1 MNGNR
6 LFRNNVFMVF
16 VLIFVFLLMLAGLYA
31 DWLWFGSLGYVSV
44 FKTVLF
50 SKIGL
55 GVAVFL
61 VFFVILLLNFMV
73 LKRNV
78 KIGSQK
84 IYLLV
89 IFVISLLAGLM
100 ASSFWFTV
108 LRYLNYVGFGFVDPI
123 FKNDIS
129 FYIFILPF
137 YNFVLSGLLFLLTAV
152 LVMTA
157 LAYLF
162 SSKPKKTVKPEV
174 DQGSSEIPFGFQ
186 QSLQQIKIEVPQKG
200 RTHLAFL
207 TGLLLIVFAVY
218 FYLKRYSILFSPRGA
233 VYGAGF
239 TDVTIILP
247 LYTILA
253 VITLVVGLIAFS
265 YIYLQNI
272 KLLIGGIALV
282 LVVFF
287 AGSLVAGIVQG
298 LYVQPN
304 EFNLE
309 EQYIKQNIKHTLF
322 AYDLTDVHTRD
333 FPVTYDLSI
342 EDINNN
348 KVTIE
353 NVRLWDWRPLLT
365 TNKQIQLFR
374 TYYEFFDVDVDRYKL
389 DNKLRQLMISPRE
402 IDPNQLDVKAKTWVN
417 EKLVYTH
424 GFGAVVSPVNVVTK
438 EGLPELF
445 VRDIP
450 PKTDYKE
457 LEITEPRIYFGEG
470 SNDFVVVNT
479 KSKEFDYP
487 LGNENVFTSYE
498 GKDGVKLS
506 NIIKKA
512 VFSIKLGS
520 LNLFVSSAV
529 TRDSKVLLKRNI
541 LERLN
546 ELAPFLQYD
555 SDPYVVIN
563 DGKLFWIIDAYTT
576 SDKFPYSEKLFGFNY
591 IRNAVKVVIDAYN
604 GNVDF
609 YVIDKDDPL
618 IQNYAKIFP
627 ELFKDFDEMPSG
639 LKEHIRYPE
648 DLMRVQIRTYG
659 VYHMKDP
666 QVFYN
671 KEDVW
676 RTPNEIYSSNEV
688 ELRPYYIVL
697 KLPGAEKEG
706 FFLISPLI
714 PRGKENMIAWFVAHA
729 DPEQYGKLEVFRLS
743 KQELTYGPMQIEA
756 RIDQDTD
763 ISQLLTLWDQQG
775 SEVIR
780 GNLVILPIEESFLYI
795 EPVYLK
801 ASASGALPQLKRVI
815 VAYDDKVTM
824 QESLEDALN
833 LIFKGKLEKLEK
845 KVKTIKETTGKVP
858 ESLEEKFT
866 KASELYDEA
875 QDALL
880 QGDLVTYA
888 EKMEEL
894 GRILVR

>member
-1 MNGNR
+1 
-6 LFRNNVFMVF
+6 
-16 VLIFVFLLMLAGLYA
+16 MLAGLYA
-31 DWLWFGSLGYVSV
+31 DWLWFDSLGYVSV

-55 GVAVFL
+55 GIAVFL
-61 VFFVILLLNFMV
+61 VFFVVLLLNFMV

-78 KIGSQK
+78 NIGFQK

-89 IFVISLLAGLM
+89 IFVVSLLAGLM

-108 LRYLNYVGFGFVDPI
+108 LRYLNYVGFGFVDPV

-137 YNFVLSGLLFLLTAV
+137 YNFMLSGLLFLFIAV
-152 LVMTA
+152 LVMTG

-162 SSKPKKTVKPEV
+162 SSKTKKTVKPEV
-174 DQGSSEIPFGFQ
+174 EQSPLGMPFGFERGF
-186 QSLQQIKIEVPQKG
+186 QQIKVEVPQKG

-207 TGLLLIVFAVY
+207 AGLILIVFAAL

-233 VYGAGF
+233 VFGAGF
-239 TDVTIILP
+239 TDITIVLP

-253 VITLVVGLIAFS
+253 VITLVVGLIAFA

-272 KLLIGGIALV
+272 KLLIGGVALV
-282 LVVFF
+282 LIVFF
-287 AGSLVAGIVQG
+287 AGNVVAGVVQG
-298 LYVQPN
+298 LYVEPN

-309 EQYIKQNIKHTLF
+309 EPYIKQNIKHTLF
-322 AYDLTDVHTRD
+322 AYGLTDVRTRD

-342 EDINNN
+342 DDINRN

-374 TYYEFFDVDVDRYKL
+374 TYYEFLDVDVDRYNV
-389 DNKLRQLMISPRE
+389 DNKLRQLMVSPRE
-402 IDPNQLDVKAKTWVN
+402 IDQNQLAAKAKTWVN

-424 GFGAVVSPVNVVTK
+424 GYGAVVSPVNVVTK

-457 LEITEPRIYFGEG
+457 LEIKEPRIYFGEQ
-470 SNDFVVVNT
+470 SSDFVIVNT
-479 KSKEFDYP
+479 KANEFDYP

-498 GKDGVKLS
+498 GKDGVQLS
-506 NIIKKA
+506 NLIKKA
-512 VFSIKLGS
+512 IFSMKLSS

-541 LERLN
+541 LERAST
-546 ELAPFLQYD
+546 LAPFLEYD

-576 SDKFPYSEKLFGFNY
+576 TNNFPYSEKLFRFNY

-609 YVIDKDDPL
+609 YVVDKEDPL
-618 IQNYAKIFP
+618 IKNYAKIFP
-627 ELFKDFDEMPSG
+627 ELFKGFDEMPPG

-676 RTPNEIYSSNEV
+676 RTPSEIYSSNEV
-688 ELRPYYIVL
+688 DLRPYYIVL
-697 KLPGAEKEG
+697 KLPDAEKEG

-756 RIDQDTD
+756 RIDQDTE

-780 GNLVILPIEESFLYI
+780 GNLVIIPIEESFLYI

-801 ASASGALPQLKRVI
+801 ASAGGALPQLKRVI
-815 VAYDDKVTM
+815 VAYDEKVTM

-845 KVKTIKETTGKVP
+845 KIKEIKETAGQVP
-858 ESLEEKFT
+858 ESLEGRFT

-894 GRILVR
+894 GGILGQVE